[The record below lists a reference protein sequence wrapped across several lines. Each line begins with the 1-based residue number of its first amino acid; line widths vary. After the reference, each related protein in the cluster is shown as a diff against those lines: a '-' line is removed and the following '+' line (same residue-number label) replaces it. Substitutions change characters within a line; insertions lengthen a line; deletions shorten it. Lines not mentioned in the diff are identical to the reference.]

1 MMRRLLST
9 VLCSVL
15 ATANLAHAGDFD
27 GAYVA
32 FGLGTTAFRDSQ
44 TNYSTDDGGYA
55 SGIPN
60 GYAAM
65 LADRGAVASVSGGY
79 TWSLA
84 GFLVGIDGR
93 LDRRGLN
100 VTVFETE
107 DGVTD
112 PDFTTSYESNSSRQL
127 SLRFGKQFH
136 DNYMAY
142 IKAGRSWADY
152 SRTYA
157 DIEDD
162 LEETVSGTDRGNV
175 IGLGMEFNWTET
187 WNVNVDLSRVIYG
200 RSVATLTNVYQEDVA
215 HDIRENTLT
224 VMIVKRF

>member
-1 MMRRLLST
+1 M
-9 VLCSVL
+9 
-15 ATANLAHAGDFD
+15 
-27 GAYVA
+27 
-32 FGLGTTAFRDSQ
+32 
-44 TNYSTDDGGYA
+44 
-55 SGIPN
+55 
-60 GYAAM
+60 
-65 LADRGAVASVSGGY
+65 
-79 TWSLA
+79 
-84 GFLVGIDGR
+84 
-93 LDRRGLN
+93 
-100 VTVFETE
+100 TVFETE

-157 DIEDD
+157 DIADD

-187 WNVNVDLSRVIYG
+187 WNVNVDLSRVIYT

-215 HDIRENTLT
+215 HDIRGNTLT

>member
-1 MMRRLLST
+1 MCRLLST
-9 VLCSVL
+9 VFCSVL

-32 FGLGTTAFRDSQ
+32 FGLGTSTTRDSQ

-60 GYAAM
+60 GYAAI
-65 LADRGAVASVSGGY
+65 LSDRGALASVSGGY
-79 TWSLA
+79 TWALS

-93 LDRRGLN
+93 VDRRGLN

-107 DGVTD
+107 DGITD
-112 PDFTTSYESNSSRQL
+112 TNFTTSYESNLSRQL
-127 SLRFGKQFH
+127 SLRFGKMVQT
-136 DNYMAY
+136 DYMAY
-142 IKAGRSWADY
+142 IKLGRSWADY
-152 SRTYA
+152 SRTYT
-157 DIEDD
+157 DIGND

-175 IGLGMEFNWTET
+175 FGLGMEFKWTET
-187 WNVNVDLSRVIYG
+187 WNVNVDLSRVVYD
-200 RSVATLTNVYQEDVA
+200 RSVATLTSVYEEDVT
-215 HDIRENTLT
+215 HDNRENTLT